1 MSINRGRVVDEID
14 FSTEFYIDTRPS
26 MMSDAEDV

>member
-1 MSINRGRVVDEID
+1 MSINRGRIVDEID
-14 FSTEFYIDTRPS
+14 FSPDFYIDTRPS